1 MMAFNRDS
9 DNDGIMD
16 TGFKRFKQIFLYSDS
31 EPNEVLIGLLHA
43 FILPI
48 AMLEMG
54 DPSLIFQILASG
66 VGFFQLYSVL
76 YNGNLKI
83 RKIAVQLATLI
94 SVATCINYFMMGMLN
109 GSHFGWLLIL
119 IFAVWNLVRV
129 TRESLYKD

>member
-1 MMAFNRDS
+1 MAFNRDS
-9 DNDGIMD
+9 NKDGIMD
-16 TGFKRFKQIFLYSDS
+16 TGLKRFKQIFLYSDS

-54 DPSLIFQILASG
+54 DPSIIFQVLASAS
-66 VGFFQLYSVL
+66 GFFQLYSVL
-76 YNGNLKI
+76 YNGKLTI

-94 SVATCINYFMMGMLN
+94 SIATCINYFMMGMLN

-119 IFAVWNLVRV
+119 IFAIWNLIRV
-129 TRESLYKD
+129 TRESLLKS

>member
-1 MMAFNRDS
+1 MAFNKDS

-16 TGFKRFKQIFLYSDS
+16 TGLKRFKQIFLYSDS

-43 FILPI
+43 IILPI

-54 DPSLIFQILASG
+54 DPSLLFQILASA

-76 YNGNLKI
+76 YNGKLII
-83 RKIAVQLATLI
+83 RKIAVQLATLVSI
-94 SVATCINYFMMGMLN
+94 ATCINYFMMDMLN

-119 IFAVWNLVRV
+119 IFAIWNLVRV
-129 TRESLYKD
+129 TRESLLKD

>member
-1 MMAFNRDS
+1 MAFNRDS
-9 DNDGIMD
+9 DNNGIMD

-54 DPSLIFQILASG
+54 DPSLLFQILASA

-76 YNGNLKI
+76 YNGKLII
-83 RKIAVQLATLI
+83 RKIAVQLATLVSI
-94 SVATCINYFMMGMLN
+94 ATCINYFMMDMLN

-119 IFAVWNLVRV
+119 IFAIWNLVRV
-129 TRESLYKD
+129 TKESLLKD

>member
-83 RKIAVQLATLI
+83 RKIAV
-94 SVATCINYFMMGMLN
+94 
-109 GSHFGWLLIL
+109 
-119 IFAVWNLVRV
+119 
-129 TRESLYKD
+129 

>member
-1 MMAFNRDS
+1 MK
-9 DNDGIMD
+9 
-16 TGFKRFKQIFLYSDS
+16 TGLKRFVQIFLYSDS

-54 DPSLIFQILASG
+54 DPSLLFQILASA

-83 RKIAVQLATLI
+83 RKIAVQLATLVSI
-94 SVATCINYFMMGMLN
+94 ATCINYFMMDMLN

-119 IFAVWNLVRV
+119 IFAIWNLVRV
-129 TRESLYKD
+129 TRESLHKD

>member
-1 MMAFNRDS
+1 MAFKRDS

-43 FILPI
+43 FILPV

-54 DPSLIFQILASG
+54 EPSLLFQILASG
-66 VGFFQLYSVL
+66 VGLFQLYSVL
-76 YNGNLKI
+76 YNGSLTI
-83 RKIAVQLATLI
+83 RKIAVQLATLVSI
-94 SVATCINYFMMGMLN
+94 ATCINYFMMDMLN

-119 IFAVWNLVRV
+119 IFAIWNLIRV
-129 TRESLYKD
+129 TKESLLKA